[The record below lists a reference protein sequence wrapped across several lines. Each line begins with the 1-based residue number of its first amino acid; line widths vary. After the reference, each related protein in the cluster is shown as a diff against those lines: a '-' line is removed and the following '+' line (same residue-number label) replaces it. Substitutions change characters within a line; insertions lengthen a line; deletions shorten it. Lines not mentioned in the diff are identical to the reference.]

1 MAVLSK
7 NKIYLENNAI
17 VYHVKTEDVSEEDQ
31 VLLKTELAFKE
42 PVTKNDF
49 EFYNKLTAIQLK
61 SSIIKQYMGYFCTH
75 RDSLP
80 SIEIIEFR
88 DKQKIKH
95 LSIKAE
101 DIPAKDKNDSFE
113 VNYVDSINSNSDIEY
128 SDKAVEFSITS
139 YKIPKEKATG
149 NEVFFTSK
157 GELAQE
163 LNINFLSDSDHIDG
177 CKYLFLLSSNYID
190 NLDSNTRGE
199 FKIKTYDDFKK
210 APPELYEESNPKE
223 IALEDIQENVDKSIF
238 VHYPEIQ
245 KKQEEQQEDINKL
258 KKMFLLDDEVLTKV
272 KLTVNDSEENILKK
286 VYKYDAEVV
295 AKKDAEI
302 KRQIDSLDS
311 LDPNNEEYQ
320 EKLTEQIGELVINI
334 PIQNRTALTHYVAR
348 RKLVLDLF
356 DKIINYEINVKSG
369 SEINESLL
377 HNILFTQ
384 HSNRADESDLWLIN
398 EDFIYFNGYSDTPFS
413 GIEIDGTKLI
423 QESFKEEEE
432 RYLKSLGENRK
443 LKRPDV
449 LLFPKEGKCV
459 ILEFKKHD
467 VNVADHLT
475 QINKY
480 AYLIL
485 NFCNDQFQLNTFY
498 GYLIGEAIEPRD
510 VRAADSDFI
519 EDYHFDYLVRPTKKV
534 VGENK
539 NDGAL
544 YMEVVKYS
552 TLLKR
557 AQLRNKIY
565 IDKLTRNIKDNSIT
579 NLKNKSKTAD
589 PSSCEG

>member
-1 MAVLSK
+1 MLSK